1 MIYTSKTTERRTSH
15 LHFLCQ
21 SGADTVKSGK
31 PIAQNGGHP
40 VLDRVE
46 PAVKIYLG
54 LKIALYTVFRI

>member
-1 MIYTSKTTERRTSH
+1 
-15 LHFLCQ
+15 
-21 SGADTVKSGK
+21 VKSGK
-31 PIAQNGGHP
+31 PIVQNGGHP